1 MLSHYL
7 SGEPTRRRGSPIKY
21 MSGDIYRCKG
31 EGPDDYA
38 YMLAPNPDMWDG
50 VLKTI
55 DRTDLIGDAEWSNGA
70 WRARNWDQVHELIE
84 PWTLEHDKWTVA
96 ERFQANGVPCSA
108 VFDTGD
114 LLASEH
120 LRERG
125 AVVTIEH
132 PDMGT
137 FDVPGNPV
145 RLADSPTDVRR
156 APQLGEHT
164 TDLLEEL
171 AGIDPDEIDG
181 LRSRGVV

>member
-1 MLSHYL
+1 
-7 SGEPTRRRGSPIKY
+7 
-21 MSGDIYRCKG
+21 
-31 EGPDDYA
+31 
-38 YMLAPNPDMWDG
+38 MLAPNPDMWDG